1 MERGPVGFGILALII
16 GLGAGY
22 FMYTQPEGLNP
33 DWPIWMALL
42 APALF
47 VLAGLHMI
55 AAGLNRP
62 RLADA
67 MIRALLVCLLAVV
80 HWAAFFT
87 THQCVVT
94 VSFLGAK
101 VFDWYPSEEECRR
114 SLQALVASIDTL
126 IIMVVGAFLW
136 HKHRAS
142 RKEPL
147 PPPANRRRE

>member
-1 MERGPVGFGILALII
+1 MERGLVGFGVIALII
-16 GLGAGY
+16 GVGVGY
-22 FMYTQPEGLNP
+22 FMYTQPENLNP
-33 DWPIWMALL
+33 SWPLGMALL

-55 AAGLNRP
+55 AAGLNQT
-62 RLADA
+62 RLSNA
-67 MIRALLVCLLAVV
+67 MIRVILVCLLAVV

-101 VFDWYPSEEECRR
+101 AFAWYPSEEECRR

-126 IIMVVGAFLW
+126 IIMAIGAFLW

-147 PPPANRRRE
+147 PPPANRRGE